1 MAFITLVHIGLLCVY
16 LLKYYRKRNTI
27 SEEELSPF
35 NVDDDEPMLDASA
48 PYNPEQTSFP
58 PYNVGGPNYPNG
70 NEPMMSYNTPGEDFW
85 NSSWRKSADIKEAN
99 FVKYMYIFKHV
110 AILSVL

>member
-1 MAFITLVHIGLLCVY
+1 MKCLPMSCYFFFVQVSCWSTSGILAFITLVHIGLLCIY
-16 LLKYYRKRNTI
+16 ILKCIYRKRNTT

-85 NSSWRKSADIKEAN
+85 NSS
-99 FVKYMYIFKHV
+99 
-110 AILSVL
+110 